1 MTAFQPYAMIKSKK
15 ERDYGMENLIELFL
29 ANALLIFCAKTVVI
43 LLVTYSL
50 TVAFKHLVRRTRLAG
65 SLNFTF
71 LTSVI
76 TAIIWVLGIIT
87 ILSNISGMSSL
98 ANKLLA
104 GSGIIAVVL
113 SIGAQKSFGNIIS
126 GVILS
131 VSRPFDIGDRIIIKN
146 SSGDIIGFVED
157 ITIRHVVI
165 RTYKN
170 TTYIIANSE
179 LDTMIIENT
188 SRNNDKGI
196 TEFIDVSVAYES
208 DLEKAIEILRDV
220 VGNHEL
226 FFDTRTPEDI
236 ENGVQKVTVRVR
248 EFGGSGI
255 LLRVSVRTRNIDDS
269 FVICSD
275 CKIAIKKEFNQNN
288 IEIPYSKI
296 VVVEQ

>member
-1 MTAFQPYAMIKSKK
+1 MT
-15 ERDYGMENLIELFL
+15 ER
-29 ANALLIFCAKTVVI
+29 
-43 LLVTYSL
+43 
-50 TVAFKHLVRRTRLAG
+50 
-65 SLNFTF
+65 LNFSF
-71 LTSVI
+71 LNSMI
-76 TAIIWVLGIIT
+76 TALIWVLGIIT
-87 ILSNISGMSSL
+87 VLSNIPGMSSL

-104 GSGIIAVVL
+104 GSGIIAVIL
-113 SIGAQKSFGNIIS
+113 SLGAQKSFGNIIS

-131 VSRPFDIGDRIIIKN
+131 ISKPFDIGDRIIIKN

-188 SRNNDKGI
+188 SRNSDKGI

-226 FFDTRTPEDI
+226 FFDTRTPEDV
-236 ENGVQKVTVRVR
+236 ENGVNKVTVRVR

-269 FVICSD
+269 FVACSD
-275 CKIAIKKEFNQNN
+275 CKIAIKKEFNQHN

>member
-1 MTAFQPYAMIKSKK
+1 M
-15 ERDYGMENLIELFL
+15 GNLIELFL
-29 ANALLIFCAKTVVI
+29 GNALLVFCTKTAVI
-43 LLVTYSL
+43 LLVTYGL
-50 TVAFKHLVRRTRLAG
+50 TVAFKHLYRKTKMTER
-65 SLNFTF
+65 LNFSF
-71 LTSVI
+71 LNSMI
-76 TAIIWVLGIIT
+76 TALIWVLGIIT
-87 ILSNISGMSSL
+87 VLSNIPGMNSL

-104 GSGIIAVVL
+104 GSGIIAVIL
-113 SIGAQKSFGNIIS
+113 SLGAQKSFGNIIS

-131 VSRPFDIGDRIIIKN
+131 ISKPFDIGDRIIIKN

-208 DLEKAIEILRDV
+208 DLEKAIEILSDV
-220 VGNHEL
+220 VGNHKL
-226 FFDTRTPEDI
+226 FFDTRTPEDV
-236 ENGVQKVTVRVR
+236 ENGVNKVTVRVR

-269 FVICSD
+269 FVACSD
-275 CKIAIKKEFNQNN
+275 CKIEIKKEFNQHN